1 MKIQELYPLIE
12 QAALHAWPALHEL
25 DSDGWVMRFSDGYTK
40 RANSV
45 NSLGHSTL
53 EVQEKIGRCEQLYAS
68 RGLPCIFRL
77 TPFSSPPGLDQAL
90 EERGYT
96 VLDPSLVLHVDL
108 SGRTFDLAAGL
119 ELSTHPLDDWLHL
132 FCQLSGK
139 PLAEHHTHRAMLALR
154 PPGVGQPFERL
165 FASLGR
171 PDGAETCAVGV
182 LEGSC
187 FGLFDL
193 VTAPQHRN
201 QGWGTALVSA
211 MLRWAQE
218 RGASHAYLQVV
229 QHNAPARRLYAKV
242 GFEEAYPYWYRSP
255 GYNSPP
261 FFRTCCKA
269 SRSRSARSS
278 NGDRT
283 GPP

>member
-1 MKIQELYPLIE
+1 MKAQALYPILE
-12 QAALHAWPALHEL
+12 RAALHAWPALQQL
-25 DSDGWVMRFSDGYTK
+25 DSDGWVIRFANGYTK

-45 NSLGHSTL
+45 NPLGHSTL
-53 EVQEKIGRCEQLYAS
+53 NVQEKIGRCEQLYAG

-77 TPFSSPPGLDQAL
+77 TPFASPPGLDRAL
-90 EERGYT
+90 EERGYA
-96 VLDPSLVLHVDL
+96 VLDPSLVLHMDL
-108 SGRTFDLAAGL
+108 PGRTFDLAAGL
-119 ELSTHPLDDWLHL
+119 ELSTHPLDDWLRL
-132 FCQLSGK
+132 FCELSGQ

-154 PPGVGQPFERL
+154 PSGVGQPFERL
-165 FASLGR
+165 FASLAR
-171 PDGAETCAVGV
+171 ADGAVACGVGV

-218 RGASHAYLQVV
+218 RGAIHAYLQVV

-242 GFEEAYPYWYRSP
+242 GFEEAYPYWYRVP
-255 GYNSPP
+255 G
-261 FFRTCCKA
+261 
-269 SRSRSARSS
+269 
-278 NGDRT
+278 
-283 GPP
+283 